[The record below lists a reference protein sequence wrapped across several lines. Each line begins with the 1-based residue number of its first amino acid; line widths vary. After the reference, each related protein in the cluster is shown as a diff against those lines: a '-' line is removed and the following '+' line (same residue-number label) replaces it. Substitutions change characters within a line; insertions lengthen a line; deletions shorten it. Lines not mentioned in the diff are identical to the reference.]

1 MSRSTVIGQT
11 GKVVLSESMIH
22 YRRNKKRTVRYRSV
36 ECASGHMAEVIGPSD
51 MQGLCSFGAKPWSA
65 KESLR
70 RLLANDHGYF
80 GNLILSD

>member
-1 MSRSTVIGQT
+1 MRNQVIGQT
-11 GKVVLSESMIH
+11 GKVVLSESMLH
-22 YRRNKKRTVRYRSV
+22 YKRNKKRTVRYRSV
-36 ECASGHMAEVIGPSD
+36 RSAAGYMAEVIGPSD
-51 MQGLCSFGAKPWSA
+51 MVGLCSFGAKPWSA